1 MLNRTLLQFVAEPKR
16 LFRSRGT
23 MKTTKITTHFRLSFR
38 SAHCLSFRSSP
49 CLSFR
54 SAAEE
59 SASPNAESGFTLIE
73 LMIVM
78 SIMLILMALAVP
90 QMLKLKKH
98 ANETS
103 ATQTMRT
110 IGQAEM
116 EYDSSYHTYACPI
129 SLLGGDP
136 KTGAPSAQAAQL
148 LDPTLAASSQ
158 KSGYTFTITCGSKVT
173 INNQDVYDSYD
184 LIGVPQSVGH
194 SGDNGYCSNENNIVK
209 VDPAGATNCTL
220 DLQ

>member
-1 MLNRTLLQFVAEPKR
+1 
-16 LFRSRGT
+16 

-116 EYDSSYHTYACPI
+116 EYDSSYHTYACPV

-136 KTGAPSAQAAQL
+136 KSGAPSAQAAQL

>member
-23 MKTTKITTHFRLSFR
+23 MKTTKNATHFRLSLG
-38 SAHCLSFRSSP
+38 SAHCLSFRT
-49 CLSFR
+49 LSL
-54 SAAEE
+54 SKGEE
-59 SASPNAESGFTLIE
+59 SAFPPTSLESGFTLIE

-116 EYDSSYHTYACPI
+116 EYDSSYHTYACPV

>member
-38 SAHCLSFRSSP
+38 SAP

-54 SAAEE
+54 SEAEE
-59 SASPNAESGFTLIE
+59 SAFRSEALEFGFTLIE

-209 VDPAGATNCTL
+209 VDPAGANNCTL

>member
-1 MLNRTLLQFVAEPKR
+1 MKNTLLHLEPR
-16 LFRSRGT
+16 TSNLE
-23 MKTTKITTHFRLSFR
+23 
-38 SAHCLSFRSSP
+38 P
-49 CLSFR
+49 
-54 SAAEE
+54 ED
-59 SASPNAESGFTLIE
+59 GFTLIE

-116 EYDSSYHTYACPI
+116 EYDSSYHTYACPV

-158 KSGYTFTITCGSKVT
+158 KSGYTFTIM
-173 INNQDVYDSYD
+173 
-184 LIGVPQSVGH
+184 LILMALAVPQM
-194 SGDNGYCSNENNIVK
+194 
-209 VDPAGATNCTL
+209 L
-220 DLQ
+220 